1 MQLVADRA
9 HELVDADIATIA
21 LPAGSDELVID
32 IVAGAVADELRGRR
46 FTVADS
52 VSGEV
57 VRTGRIV
64 VMADAS
70 QDFRVSQPQ
79 VSSGLIGPAVWIP
92 LTANGRPAGTLSVGR
107 VRGAAPFT
115 DSEIDVVDLFAAH
128 ASVILEVDQG
138 RDDANRVSVLADQER
153 IARDLHDTVIQR
165 LFASGLSLQAVA
177 GQTDEPITG
186 AAHER
191 GRRSRCH
198 DPPDPHRHLRHGPPI
213 HQQPGV
219 VAGPA
224 ARGVC

>member
-1 MQLVADRA
+1 MVIANARLYGRVQRRDATLTAVYDVVAAVAAEREGRRAMQLVADRA

-21 LPAGSDELVID
+21 LPAGPDELVID

-92 LTANGRPAGTLSVGR
+92 LTANGRPAGTLSVGGCAGR
-107 VRGAAPFT
+107 LRSPIRDRCRGPVRSPRQRDPG
-115 DSEIDVVDLFAAH
+115 
-128 ASVILEVDQG
+128 G
-138 RDDANRVSVLADQER
+138 R
-153 IARDLHDTVIQR
+153 
-165 LFASGLSLQAVA
+165 SG
-177 GQTDEPITG
+177 P
-186 AAHER
+186 
-191 GRRSRCH
+191 
-198 DPPDPHRHLRHGPPI
+198 
-213 HQQPGV
+213 
-219 VAGPA
+219 
-224 ARGVC
+224 